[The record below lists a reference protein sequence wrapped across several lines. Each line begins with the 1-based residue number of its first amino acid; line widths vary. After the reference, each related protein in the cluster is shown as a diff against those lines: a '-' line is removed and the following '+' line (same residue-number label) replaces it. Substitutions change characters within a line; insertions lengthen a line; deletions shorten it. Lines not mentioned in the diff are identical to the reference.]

1 MHVRQPDE
9 FCPNGQLSIQL
20 VQMPTI
26 RYRVSWYCPQ
36 KVVKEP
42 ARALLV
48 RPADEVFA
56 IRTPQD
62 DVLNLRQYYLRS
74 WAEPLFSTHHGQ
86 SVKLNKCYL
95 WKRSWGFPLHA
106 LLTAEL

>member
-1 MHVRQPDE
+1 MTQSIVLCHQRVHTTSKVYDARSMHVRQPDE

-62 DVLNLRQYYLRS
+62 DVLNLCAR
-74 WAEPLFSTHHGQ
+74 A
-86 SVKLNKCYL
+86 V
-95 WKRSWGFPLHA
+95 
-106 LLTAEL
+106 